1 MDESLKKQKI
11 QKQSDW
17 KKRALQ
23 ETKIRFKEESGIGNE
38 CLTKPALTMNNIY
51 VTSPHNTDI
60 LRVLLKDV
68 AFENRYKTLE
78 WGEKEPTYLKDVIN
92 RFEFDDATLTTLL
105 HKLMNLSNE
114 RKYKAL
120 QALSE
125 FGVTTFAD
133 VQATHVEMGEKAIR
147 GWAYVLS
154 NKDTQAKAREDLV
167 EFVKD

>member
-38 CLTKPALTMNNIY
+38 CLTKPALKMNNIY
-51 VTSPHNTDI
+51 VTNPHNTGV

-68 AFENRYKTLE
+68 AFENKYKDLE
-78 WGEKEPTYLKDVIN
+78 WDEKEPSYLKDMIN

-125 FGVTTFAD
+125 FGVTAFAD

-154 NKDTQAKAREDLV
+154 NQDTQAKAREDLE